1 MLTLKTF
8 MPKQTRE
15 ININPFT
22 AKCGQGQ
29 NSTKIPKFRFLKFLN
44 QLHHLKVQ
52 AERFHLNGHNIG
64 FCPQTQKLEQGGH
77 VGSQFS
83 SERIKERR
91 RVAIRA

>member
-1 MLTLKTF
+1 

-22 AKCGQGQ
+22 AKCGQGE
-29 NSTKIPKFRFLKFLN
+29 NSTKIPKFRFLKFWK
-44 QLHHLKVQ
+44 QIAPFESR